1 MAGAQCDIARSFGSL
16 LGSFGAFGLE
26 PRRVGSPTR
35 HGGGPIRRGALFR
48 LTFGLFCHLGGGATS
63 CWRSNATWRA
73 PNTTW
78 RTLLTRFLG
87 DLVPLGWSHV
97 ALEGQRDMAGPNATW
112 RALFAPFWAVLDPL
126 GRSHVVL
133 EAQRDMAG
141 TQCDV
146 ACSSCSLLGCFGIFE
161 LEPRRVGG
169 PTRHGGGPMRR
180 GALFLLPFGLF
191 WTLWDGATSRW
202 RPNATWQGPNTT
214 WPSSNAAWQGAI
226 QCDAPF
232 SRPSN
237 AKKPP
242 PN

>member
-1 MAGAQCDIARSFGSL
+1 MSRWRPNA
-16 LGSFGAFGLE
+16 
-26 PRRVGSPTR
+26 TWW
-35 HGGGPIRRGALFR
+35 GPMRRGALFW
-48 LTFGLFCHLGGGATS
+48 LTFRQFCRLGGGATS
-63 CWRSNATWRA
+63 CWRPNATWRT

-78 RTLLTRFLG
+78 RTR
-87 DLVPLGWSHV
+87 
-97 ALEGQRDMAGPNATW
+97 
-112 RALFAPFWAVLDPL
+112 FAPF
-126 GRSHVVL
+126 
-133 EAQRDMAG
+133 
-141 TQCDV
+141 
-146 ACSSCSLLGCFGIFE
+146 LGCFGIFE

-232 SRPSN
+232 SRHFN
-237 AKKPP
+237 KKATSELSQRWRALFLFGFLFA
-242 PN
+242 